1 MMLDLWIKLLLP
13 VSFKSKSQIEV
24 DASFMHDIK
33 SASRELIVVSQNKRV
48 KTLCNVKGS
57 NRQPSSAGWAWFIS

>member
-1 MMLDLWIKLLLP
+1 MMLDLWIKLLPP

-33 SASRELIVVSQNKRV
+33 SASRELTVVSEQTRKN
-48 KTLCNVKGS
+48 
-57 NRQPSSAGWAWFIS
+57 FM